1 MENLAV
7 TIEENKES
15 PGRPI
20 SEFVSSPKSGQAVET
35 PFTRGD
41 RVKAIEVA
49 FPVKEISQLAERESY
64 RKEIF
69 RPIYHIHKW
78 WANRLGSVFRGIVL
92 GAVSGSNID
101 IWKEFYKKH
110 DLRDVCVLD
119 PFMGSGT
126 TLGEAAKL
134 GAKPIG
140 CDINPISTFAVRQ
153 ALTSVD
159 VDELERVFHKL
170 EQEVKPEIQR
180 YYTTL
185 DRETNRPIPVLYYFW
200 VKLVDTP
207 SGESVPLFNSYV
219 FSKNTYPKQKPSAR
233 IVCPSC
239 WSVNTGMYDATSLK
253 CPQCSHEFNPQN
265 GPANG
270 QYVTDSMGNKFRIKE
285 LLPEDSRPLRHRLY
299 AVMALNED
307 GEKIYL
313 SPNTYDLDLVEEA
326 GQRLA
331 EEDLPLPK
339 MPVRPGYNTNQ
350 ARGYN
355 YLYWRDFFNSRQLL
369 CLGLLL
375 KKIQAIKSEIIRDQ
389 FLCLFSGTLEFNNLF
404 CSFKGEGTGAVRHMF
419 SHHIL
424 KPERTPLEN
433 SVWGTPK
440 SSGTF
445 ATLFKSRLLK
455 AKNYLQTPSEIYF
468 PEDMF
473 GNVEKKSQ
481 SLVASDPVK
490 LKITNSWEEFSRH
503 QQQAM
508 VLNGDSAD
516 LPIPDKSIDAVV
528 TDPPYFDFVHYSEL
542 SDFFFAWL
550 APVLSNRYPFF
561 GRASSHHKDEV
572 QNKDPDRFAANL
584 GRVFREC
591 YRVLKDD
598 GVLSFSFHHS
608 RPEGWSAIYKA
619 LRAARFSV
627 MTSYPVHAEMKVA
640 SPKTSAK
647 EPISLDMILVC
658 KKQEQAV
665 SSISEDDM
673 EKALSRKIKQVE
685 NGGSPISKSDRFNI
699 RASLLLATASRM
711 SLSCEGFEK
720 LIKGDFVSP
729 PGADSTL
736 DVEVRLKDHQ

>member
-1 MENLAV
+1 MTMENLAV

-20 SEFVSSPKSGQAVET
+20 SEFVSGPKSGQAVET

-41 RVKAIEVA
+41 CVKAIEVA
-49 FPVKEISQLAERESY
+49 FPVEEISQLAERESY

-134 GAKPIG
+134 GAKPVG

-159 VDELERVFHKL
+159 VDELERVFRKL

-233 IVCPSC
+233 IICPSC
-239 WSVNTGMYDATSLK
+239 WSVNSGRYDATSFK
-253 CPQCSHEFNPQN
+253 CHKCSHRFNPQN

-285 LLPEDSRPLRHRLY
+285 LLPEDGRPLRHRLY

-355 YLYWRDFFNSRQLL
+355 YLHWRDFFNSRQLL

-375 KKIQAIKSEIIRDQ
+375 KKILEIKNEVIRDQ

-419 SHHIL
+419 SNHIL

-433 SVWGTPK
+433 NVWGTPK

-445 ATLFKSRLLK
+445 ASLFKSRLLK
-455 AKNYLQTPSEIYF
+455 SESIFANSLRNLF
-468 PEDMF
+468 P
-473 GNVEKKSQ
+473 
-481 SLVASDPVK
+481 
-490 LKITNSWEEFSRH
+490 
-503 QQQAM
+503 
-508 VLNGDSAD
+508 
-516 LPIPDKSIDAVV
+516 
-528 TDPPYFDFVHYSEL
+528 
-542 SDFFFAWL
+542 
-550 APVLSNRYPFF
+550 
-561 GRASSHHKDEV
+561 
-572 QNKDPDRFAANL
+572 
-584 GRVFREC
+584 
-591 YRVLKDD
+591 
-598 GVLSFSFHHS
+598 
-608 RPEGWSAIYKA
+608 
-619 LRAARFSV
+619 
-627 MTSYPVHAEMKVA
+627 
-640 SPKTSAK
+640 
-647 EPISLDMILVC
+647 
-658 KKQEQAV
+658 
-665 SSISEDDM
+665 
-673 EKALSRKIKQVE
+673 
-685 NGGSPISKSDRFNI
+685 
-699 RASLLLATASRM
+699 
-711 SLSCEGFEK
+711 
-720 LIKGDFVSP
+720 
-729 PGADSTL
+729 
-736 DVEVRLKDHQ
+736 

>member
-1 MENLAV
+1 MENSAV

-15 PGRPI
+15 PGCPI
-20 SEFVSSPKSGQAVET
+20 SEFVSGPKSGQAAET
-35 PFTRGD
+35 SLTQRD

-49 FPVKEISQLAERESY
+49 FPVEEISQLAERESY

-92 GAVSGSNID
+92 GAVSASNID

-110 DLRDVCVLD
+110 DLQDVCVLD

-134 GAKPIG
+134 GVKPVG

-153 ALTSVD
+153 ALTNVD
-159 VDELERVFHKL
+159 IDELERVFHKL

-185 DRETNRPIPVLYYFW
+185 DRETNRPIPGLYYFW
-200 VKLVDTP
+200 VKLVETP
-207 SGESVPLFNSYV
+207 SGETVPLFNSYI
-219 FSKNTYPKQKPSAR
+219 FSKNAYPKQKPSAR

-239 WSVNTGMYDATSLK
+239 WSVNTGRYDASSLR

-265 GPANG
+265 GPSNG
-270 QYVTDSMGNKFRIKE
+270 QYVTDSLGNKFRIKE
-285 LLPEDSRPLRHRLY
+285 LLPKDGRPLRHRLY
-299 AVMALNED
+299 AIMVLNNE
-307 GEKIYL
+307 GEKVYL

-326 GQRLA
+326 RRRLA
-331 EEDLPLPK
+331 EENLLLPQ

-375 KKIQAIKSEIIRDQ
+375 KKIQAIKSEVIRDQ
-389 FLCLFSGTLEFNNLF
+389 FLCLFSSTLEFNNLF
-404 CSFKGEGTGAVRHMF
+404 CSFKGEGTGAVRHTF

-433 SVWGTPK
+433 SVWGTSK

-445 ATLFKSRLLK
+445 ASLFKSRLLK
-455 AKNYLQTPSEIYF
+455 AKTYLQTPSEIYF

-473 GNVEKKSQ
+473 GSMEMKSRY
-481 SLVASDPVK
+481 LVASDPVK
-490 LKITNSWEEFSRH
+490 LKITNSWEEFSRAPNR
-503 QQQAM
+503 AM
-508 VLNGDSAD
+508 VLNGDSAA

-550 APVLSNRYPFF
+550 APVLSSRYPFF
-561 GRASSHHKDEV
+561 GRASSYHKDEV
-572 QNKDPDRFAANL
+572 QNKDPDQFATNL

-619 LRAARFSV
+619 LCEARFAV

-673 EKALSRKIKQVE
+673 EKLLSRKIKQVE
-685 NGGSPISKSDRFNI
+685 NGGNPISKSDRFNI

-711 SLSCEGFEK
+711 SLSSEGFEK
-720 LIKGDFVSP
+720 LIKEGQNPDAGLRNRDQMETV
-729 PGADSTL
+729 G
-736 DVEVRLKDHQ
+736 

>member
-1 MENLAV
+1 MTVKSSAV
-7 TIEENKES
+7 AVEENKES
-15 PGRPI
+15 PSYHI
-20 SEFVSSPKSGQAVET
+20 SELALRSKSGQALET
-35 PFTRGD
+35 SLIRGEHT
-41 RVKAIEVA
+41 KAIEVG
-49 FPVKEISQLAERESY
+49 FPVEQISKLAERESY

-69 RPIYHIHKW
+69 RPLYHIHKW

-92 GAVSGSNID
+92 GAVSGSKFD

-110 DLRDVCVLD
+110 DLQDICVLD

-153 ALTSVD
+153 ALTTVD
-159 VDELERVFHKL
+159 IDELVSTFHKL
-170 EQEVKPEIQR
+170 EKEVKPEIER

-185 DRETNRPIPVLYYFW
+185 DRETNHPIPVLYYFW
-200 VKLVDTP
+200 VKLVETP
-207 SGESVPLFNSYV
+207 SGETVPLFNSYI
-219 FSKNTYPKQKPSAR
+219 FSKNAYPKEKPSAQ

-239 WSVNTGMYDATSLK
+239 WSLNTGRYDATFLK
-253 CPQCSHEFNPQN
+253 CHQCHHKFNPQN
-265 GPANG
+265 GPAND
-270 QYVTDSMGNKFRIKE
+270 QYVTDSKGDKFKIKE
-285 LLPEDSRPLRHRLY
+285 LLPKGGRPLQHRLY
-299 AVMALNED
+299 AIMALNKN
-307 GEKIYL
+307 GEKVYL
-313 SPNTYDLDLVEEA
+313 SPDTYDLDLVEEA
-326 GQRLA
+326 GQRL
-331 EEDLPLPK
+331 EEESLPLPN
-339 MPVRPGYNTNQ
+339 MPVRPGHNTNQ

-375 KKIQAIKSEIIRDQ
+375 KIIQAINNEVIRDQ

-445 ATLFKSRLLK
+445 ASLFKSRLLK
-455 AKNYLQTPSEIYF
+455 AKSYLQTPSEIYF

-473 GNVEKKSQ
+473 GNMEMKSQ
-481 SLVASDPVK
+481 YLVASNPVK

-503 QQQAM
+503 PNQAL

-550 APVLSNRYPFF
+550 APVLANRYPFF
-561 GRASSHHKDEV
+561 DRASSYHEREV
-572 QNKDPDRFAANL
+572 QNKDSDDFARNL
-584 GRVFREC
+584 DRVFREC
-591 YRVLKDD
+591 YRVLKD
-598 GVLSFSFHHS
+598 GGILSFSFHHS
-608 RPEGWSAIYKA
+608 RPEGRSAIYKA
-619 LRAARFSV
+619 LREAKFSV
-627 MTSYPVHAEMKVA
+627 IASYPIHAEMKVA
-640 SPKTSAK
+640 SPKVNAK

-658 KKQEQAV
+658 KKQKQAV
-665 SSISEDDM
+665 SSISEEDM
-673 EKALSRKIKQVE
+673 EKTLSRKIKQVE
-685 NGGSPISKSDRFNI
+685 NGGGQVSKSDRFNI
-699 RASLLLATASRM
+699 QASLLLVAASRS
-711 SLSCEGFEK
+711 SLSGEDLEN
-720 LIKGDFVSP
+720 LIRERQESEP
-729 PGADSTL
+729 C
-736 DVEVRLKDHQ
+736 